1 MLATDT
7 KITNYCIQKSDTPS
21 PLCKKLEEHTQN
33 NIPYAQMLVGEL
45 EASVLGFLL
54 RSIKAKKVLEF
65 GTFTGYSALAMA
77 ENIPDDGEVITLD
90 INPKTVNVA
99 LDFWKQSPHGKK
111 IKSVIGP
118 ALETVKTL
126 KKEFDFIFIDADK
139 VNYLEYLKH
148 SLKVLSDNGMVAID
162 NVLWGGEVLKEENCD
177 DQTKA
182 IQELNN
188 FISKRDDL
196 SKTLLPIRDGLFLIQ
211 KK

>member
-21 PLCKKLEEHTQN
+21 PLCKKLEVHTQN

-90 INPKTVNVA
+90 INTDTVNVA

-118 ALETVKTL
+118 ALETVQTL

-139 VNYLEYLKH
+139 VNYLEYLKQ
-148 SLKVLSDNGMVAID
+148 SLKILSVNGMVAID

-196 SKTLLPIRDGLFLIQ
+196 SKTLLPVRDGLFLVQ